1 MGGDAYQ
8 GNLQLLQPTEFSRFW
23 LEFSAVSEY
32 FLTLFFILFDL
43 IYLVLVYIWQL
54 TSTDR

>member
-8 GNLQLLQPTEFSRFW
+8 GNLELLQLTEFSRFW
-23 LEFSAVSEY
+23 LEVSAGSEC
-32 FLTLFFILFDL
+32 FLALFVILFYL
-43 IYLVLVYIWQL
+43 IYSVLVSIWQL